1 MKEEPGIQRKLV
13 STTELAEALG
23 VSVRTVR
30 RLKQTG
36 VIVPLQVTASCPR
49 YDIEDVLKALRK
61 QEEN

>member
-49 YDIEDVLKALRK
+49 YDIEDVLKRLRK